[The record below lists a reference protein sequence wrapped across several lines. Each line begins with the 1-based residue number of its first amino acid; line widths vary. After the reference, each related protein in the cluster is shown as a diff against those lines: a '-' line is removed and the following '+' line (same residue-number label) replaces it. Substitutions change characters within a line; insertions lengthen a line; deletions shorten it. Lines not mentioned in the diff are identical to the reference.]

1 MQKLLILQSFHRY
14 VPTGEFRTVRKPR
27 GEQDRV
33 EIERREGL
41 AKGITVDVS
50 DDLAADWIAK
60 GLARVA
66 DSVSDGIAGNLG

>member
-1 MQKLLILQSFHRY
+1 
-14 VPTGEFRTVRKPR
+14 VPTGEFRTVRKPG

-41 AKGITVDVS
+41 AKGTTVDVS

-60 GLARVA
+60 GLAQVA

>member
-14 VPTGEFRTVRKPR
+14 VPTGEFRTVRKPG

-41 AKGITVDVS
+41 AKGTTVEVS

-60 GLARVA
+60 GLASAVRA
-66 DSVSDGIAGNLG
+66 DNTGDEVTAV